1 MIERLKA
8 LLEIME
14 SIEVHGKD
22 NLYKM
27 LACINTLDEFLKQ
40 SFKETES

>member
-22 NLYKM
+22 NLCKM
-27 LACINTLDEFLKQ
+27 LACINTLSEFLKQ
-40 SFKETES
+40 SSKDTES